1 MALDGPSSFDR
12 AVQTVLNGKPVLA
25 AVRVQ
30 LIPVEVLKPHEQV
43 IQKKVTQLEKMTMR
57 WNAYTKPLLVDGAT
71 GTILDGHHRFEIA
84 KRLGLQCLPC
94 VVVDYLEDDS
104 IALMLWPNSDREVIT
119 KQDVIDAGMSGD
131 LMSPKTSR
139 HLLSDDLPP
148 ISVPLSRLMAP
159 AVGS

>member
-1 MALDGPSSFDR
+1 M
-12 AVQTVLNGKPVLA
+12 
-25 AVRVQ
+25 RVQ
-30 LIPVEVLKPHEQV
+30 LIPVEILKPHEQV
-43 IQKKVTQLEKMTMR
+43 IQKKVIQLEKMTMR
-57 WNAYTKPLLVDGAT
+57 WDAYTKPLLVDGAT

-148 ISVPLSRLMAP
+148 ISVPLSRLMSP

>member
-1 MALDGPSSFDR
+1 M
-12 AVQTVLNGKPVLA
+12 A

-131 LMSPKTSR
+131 LMPPKTSR

-148 ISVPLSRLMAP
+148 ISVPLSRLMGP
-159 AVGS
+159 AV

>member
-1 MALDGPSSFDR
+1 M
-12 AVQTVLNGKPVLA
+12 
-25 AVRVQ
+25 RVQ

-43 IQKKVTQLEKMTMR
+43 IQKKVAQLEKMTMR

>member
-1 MALDGPSSFDR
+1 M
-12 AVQTVLNGKPVLA
+12 
-25 AVRVQ
+25 Q

>member
-1 MALDGPSSFDR
+1 M
-12 AVQTVLNGKPVLA
+12 
-25 AVRVQ
+25 
-30 LIPVEVLKPHEQV
+30 PVEVLKPHEQV